1 MDERRFARGGR
12 GKREERR
19 RLTGIKGI

>member
-12 GKREERR
+12 GKRQETR
-19 RLTGIKGI
+19 RLTGMKGI